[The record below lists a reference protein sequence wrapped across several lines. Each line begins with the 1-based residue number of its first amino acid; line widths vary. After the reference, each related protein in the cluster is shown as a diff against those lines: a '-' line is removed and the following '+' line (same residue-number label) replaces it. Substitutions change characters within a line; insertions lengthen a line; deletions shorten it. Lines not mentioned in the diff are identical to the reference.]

1 MKIKIILLAIFTLV
15 IFSKSSFSDDSSL
28 ENKINKNLRCL
39 ICQGQSIYDSQSDFA
54 ESMKLVVK
62 QKIKAGMSEEDIYS
76 FFKIQYGEW
85 ILYDP
90 QFNSKNFALWLLP
103 ILIFME
109 ATVMTSSVQVMEI
122 TGSMV
127 ILGILKMAVRMMIGG
142 GTITE

>member
-1 MKIKIILLAIFTLV
+1 MKIKIILLVILV
-15 IFSKSSFSDDSSL
+15 LISFSKRSFSNDLNL

-62 QKIKAGMSEEDIYS
+62 QKIEAGLSEEDIYS

-90 QFNSKNFALWLLP
+90 QFNIKNFALWLLP
-103 ILIFME
+103 ILIFL
-109 ATVMTSSVQVMEI
+109 A
-122 TGSMV
+122 G
-127 ILGILKMAVRMMIGG
+127 GIIIIVKFGVLKKR
-142 GTITE
+142 

>member
-1 MKIKIILLAIFTLV
+1 MKTRIILYIIFLLLA
-15 IFSKSSFSDDSSL
+15 FSKSSFSNDQKL

-62 QKIKAGMSEEDIYS
+62 QKIDSGMSEEEIYS

-90 QFNSKNFALWLLP
+90 QFNTKNFAIWLLP
-103 ILIFME
+103 ILVFLVGGI
-109 ATVMTSSVQVMEI
+109 
-122 TGSMV
+122 V
-127 ILGILKMAVRMMIGG
+127 ILKKFRVSKKRL
-142 GTITE
+142 

>member
-1 MKIKIILLAIFTLV
+1 MKIKLILSIFLLFFT
-15 IFSKSSFSDDSSL
+15 FFNSSISDELKL

-62 QKIKAGMSEEDIYS
+62 QKIESGMSEEEIYS

-90 QFNSKNFALWLLP
+90 QFNTKNFALWLLP
-103 ILIFME
+103 ILVFLVGGI
-109 ATVMTSSVQVMEI
+109 
-122 TGSMV
+122 V
-127 ILGILKMAVRMMIGG
+127 ILKKFRVSKKRL
-142 GTITE
+142 

>member
-1 MKIKIILLAIFTLV
+1 MKTRIILYIIFLLLA
-15 IFSKSSFSDDSSL
+15 FSKSSFSNDQKL

-62 QKIKAGMSEEDIYS
+62 QKIEAGMSEEEIYS

-90 QFNSKNFALWLLP
+90 QFNTKNFALWLLP
-103 ILIFME
+103 ILVFLVGGI
-109 ATVMTSSVQVMEI
+109 
-122 TGSMV
+122 V
-127 ILGILKMAVRMMIGG
+127 ILKKFRVSKKRL
-142 GTITE
+142 

>member
-1 MKIKIILLAIFTLV
+1 MKTRIVLYIIFLLLA
-15 IFSKSSFSDDSSL
+15 FSKSSFSNDQEL

-62 QKIKAGMSEEDIYS
+62 QKIESGMSEEEIYS

-90 QFNSKNFALWLLP
+90 QLNTKNLALWLLP
-103 ILIFME
+103 ILVFLVGGI
-109 ATVMTSSVQVMEI
+109 I
-122 TGSMV
+122 
-127 ILGILKMAVRMMIGG
+127 ILTKFGVLKKRL
-142 GTITE
+142 

>member
-1 MKIKIILLAIFTLV
+1 MKTKLILFV
-15 IFSKSSFSDDSSL
+15 ILSFFFFSKFSFSEDLKL

-62 QKIKAGMSEEDIYS
+62 QKIKSGMSEEEIYS

-90 QFNSKNFALWLLP
+90 QFNPKNFALWLLP
-103 ILIFME
+103 IIIFLAGGLI
-109 ATVMTSSVQVMEI
+109 
-122 TGSMV
+122 
-127 ILGILKMAVRMMIGG
+127 ILVKFGVLKKR
-142 GTITE
+142 E

>member
-15 IFSKSSFSDDSSL
+15 LFSKSSFSDESSL

-90 QFNSKNFALWLLP
+90 QFNTKNFALWLLP
-103 ILIFME
+103 ILIFI
-109 ATVMTSSVQVMEI
+109 A
-122 TGSMV
+122 G
-127 ILGILKMAVRMMIGG
+127 GIIIIVKFGVLKKR
-142 GTITE
+142 

>member
-1 MKIKIILLAIFTLV
+1 MKTRIVLYIIFLLLA
-15 IFSKSSFSDDSSL
+15 FSKSSFSNDQKL

-62 QKIKAGMSEEDIYS
+62 QKIESGMSEEEIYS

-90 QFNSKNFALWLLP
+90 QFNTKNFALWLLP
-103 ILIFME
+103 ILVFLVGGI
-109 ATVMTSSVQVMEI
+109 I
-122 TGSMV
+122 
-127 ILGILKMAVRMMIGG
+127 ILSKFGVLKKRL
-142 GTITE
+142 

>member
-1 MKIKIILLAIFTLV
+1 MKTRIILYTIFLLLA
-15 IFSKSSFSDDSSL
+15 FSKSSFSDDKKL

-62 QKIKAGMSEEDIYS
+62 QKIESGMSEEEIYS

-90 QFNSKNFALWLLP
+90 QFNTKNFALWLLP
-103 ILIFME
+103 ILVFLVGGI
-109 ATVMTSSVQVMEI
+109 I
-122 TGSMV
+122 
-127 ILGILKMAVRMMIGG
+127 ILTKFGVLKKRL
-142 GTITE
+142 

>member
-1 MKIKIILLAIFTLV
+1 MKIKIILLVILV
-15 IFSKSSFSDDSSL
+15 LISFSKRSFSNDLKL

-90 QFNSKNFALWLLP
+90 QFNTKNFALWLLP
-103 ILIFME
+103 ILIFL
-109 ATVMTSSVQVMEI
+109 A
-122 TGSMV
+122 G
-127 ILGILKMAVRMMIGG
+127 GIIIIVKFGVLKKR
-142 GTITE
+142 

>member
-1 MKIKIILLAIFTLV
+1 MKTRIILYIIFLLLA
-15 IFSKSSFSDDSSL
+15 FSKSSFSNDQKL

-62 QKIKAGMSEEDIYS
+62 QKIESGMSEEEIYS

-90 QFNSKNFALWLLP
+90 QLNTKNFALWLLP
-103 ILIFME
+103 ILVFLVGGI
-109 ATVMTSSVQVMEI
+109 I
-122 TGSMV
+122 
-127 ILGILKMAVRMMIGG
+127 ILSKFGVLKKR
-142 GTITE
+142 

>member
-1 MKIKIILLAIFTLV
+1 MKTKLILFV
-15 IFSKSSFSDDSSL
+15 ILSLFFFSKFSFSEDLKL

-62 QKIKAGMSEEDIYS
+62 QKIKSGMSEEEIYS

-90 QFNSKNFALWLLP
+90 QFNPKNSALWLLP
-103 ILIFME
+103 ILVFLVGGI
-109 ATVMTSSVQVMEI
+109 I
-122 TGSMV
+122 
-127 ILGILKMAVRMMIGG
+127 ILIKFGVLKKRL
-142 GTITE
+142 

>member
-1 MKIKIILLAIFTLV
+1 MNTRIVLYIIFLLLA
-15 IFSKSSFSDDSSL
+15 FSKSSFSNDQEL

-62 QKIKAGMSEEDIYS
+62 QKIESGMSEEEIYS

-90 QFNSKNFALWLLP
+90 QFNTKNFALWLLP
-103 ILIFME
+103 ILVFLVGGI
-109 ATVMTSSVQVMEI
+109 I
-122 TGSMV
+122 
-127 ILGILKMAVRMMIGG
+127 ILSKFGVLKKRL
-142 GTITE
+142 

>member
-1 MKIKIILLAIFTLV
+1 MKIKIILLVILV
-15 IFSKSSFSDDSSL
+15 LILFSKSSFSNDLKL

-62 QKIKAGMSEEDIYS
+62 QKIEAGMSEEDIYS

-90 QFNSKNFALWLLP
+90 QFNIKNFALWLLP
-103 ILIFME
+103 ILIFL
-109 ATVMTSSVQVMEI
+109 A
-122 TGSMV
+122 G
-127 ILGILKMAVRMMIGG
+127 GIIIIVKFGVLKKR
-142 GTITE
+142 

>member
-1 MKIKIILLAIFTLV
+1 MKTRIILYTIFLLLA
-15 IFSKSSFSDDSSL
+15 FSKSSFSNDQKL

-62 QKIKAGMSEEDIYS
+62 QKIESGMSEEEIYS

-90 QFNSKNFALWLLP
+90 QFNTKNFALWLLP
-103 ILIFME
+103 ILVFLVGGI
-109 ATVMTSSVQVMEI
+109 I
-122 TGSMV
+122 
-127 ILGILKMAVRMMIGG
+127 ILTKFGVLKKRL
-142 GTITE
+142 

>member
-1 MKIKIILLAIFTLV
+1 MKTRIVLYIIFLLLA
-15 IFSKSSFSDDSSL
+15 FSKTSFSNDQKL

-62 QKIKAGMSEEDIYS
+62 QKIDSGMSEEEIYS

-90 QFNSKNFALWLLP
+90 QFNTKNFALWLLP
-103 ILIFME
+103 ILVFLVGGI
-109 ATVMTSSVQVMEI
+109 
-122 TGSMV
+122 V
-127 ILGILKMAVRMMIGG
+127 ILKKFGVSKKRL
-142 GTITE
+142 

>member
-1 MKIKIILLAIFTLV
+1 MKTKIVIYIIFLFFA
-15 IFSKSSFSDDSSL
+15 FSKYSFSNDLKL

-62 QKIKAGMSEEDIYS
+62 QKIESGMSEEEIYS

-90 QFNSKNFALWLLP
+90 QFNTKNFALWLLP
-103 ILIFME
+103 ILLFLVGGI
-109 ATVMTSSVQVMEI
+109 I
-122 TGSMV
+122 
-127 ILGILKMAVRMMIGG
+127 ILIKFGVLKKRL
-142 GTITE
+142 

>member
-1 MKIKIILLAIFTLV
+1 MKTRIILYTIFLLLA
-15 IFSKSSFSDDSSL
+15 FSKSSFADDQKL

-62 QKIKAGMSEEDIYS
+62 QKIESGMSEEEIYS

-90 QFNSKNFALWLLP
+90 QFNTKNFALWLLP
-103 ILIFME
+103 ILLFLVGGI
-109 ATVMTSSVQVMEI
+109 I
-122 TGSMV
+122 
-127 ILGILKMAVRMMIGG
+127 ILIKFGVLKKRL
-142 GTITE
+142 

>member
-15 IFSKSSFSDDSSL
+15 LFSKSSFSDDSSL

-90 QFNSKNFALWLLP
+90 QFNIKNFALWLLP
-103 ILIFME
+103 ILIFL
-109 ATVMTSSVQVMEI
+109 A
-122 TGSMV
+122 G
-127 ILGILKMAVRMMIGG
+127 GIIIIVKFGVLKKR
-142 GTITE
+142 

>member
-1 MKIKIILLAIFTLV
+1 MKTRIILYTIFLLLA
-15 IFSKSSFSDDSSL
+15 FSKSSFSNDQKL

-62 QKIKAGMSEEDIYS
+62 QKIESGMSEEEIYS

-90 QFNSKNFALWLLP
+90 QFNTKNFALWLLP
-103 ILIFME
+103 IVIFL
-109 ATVMTSSVQVMEI
+109 VGGI
-122 TGSMV
+122 I
-127 ILGILKMAVRMMIGG
+127 ILAKFGVLKKR
-142 GTITE
+142 